1 MNFRGLF
8 VLSPILVA
16 ASVTDENQQHRDLIQ
31 ELIAKVDDFASKV
44 EEQAAEIK
52 ILKSVVQ
59 DGIPS
64 ADGGSNSRRL
74 SAKSSKF
81 PKQEQTCSFTES
93 QCNGDV
99 FNTTQI
105 CEAFATTG
113 RSPSVLNCTT
123 GATIPE
129 AKPLLKVDKVLTPG
143 NNYTGCDGDLFIYYG
158 SGLPKYHINNAIVAR
173 ELQNLA
179 ARDHL
184 DCADECQRDPL
195 CKYALWNGSTV
206 GGTCLMFHGDN
217 THEYFDKDCGFS
229 AENCVRSISQV
240 LWAKCDA
247 AP

>member
-16 ASVTDENQQHRDLIQ
+16 ASVTDENQQHRDLIH

-44 EEQAAEIK
+44 EEQAAKIK

-113 RSPSVLNCTT
+113 RSPSVLNCTS
-123 GATIPE
+123 GATNPE
-129 AKPLLKVDKVLTPG
+129 TKPLLKVDKVLTSG
-143 NNYTGCDGDLFIYYG
+143 NNYTGCDGDLSIQRQ
-158 SGLPKYHINNAIVAR
+158 GLSNYHIKNAIVAR
-173 ELQNLA
+173 EIDNMA
-179 ARDHL
+179 ARDNYKCFE
-184 DCADECQRDPL
+184 DCQTDTL
-195 CKYALWNGSTV
+195 CKYAWWLGSTV
-206 GGTCLMFHGDN
+206 GGDCYIFHTDY
-217 THEYFDKDCGFS
+217 TKEYFDSSCGF
-229 AENCVRSISQV
+229 AEQDCVRSISQV